1 MSDTRDRIYR
11 HIESHPGIHFR
22 KLTRTLD
29 LATGQVQYHLAR
41 LDRVDSES
49 VNGRTHYYAASFDRW
64 ERHAIAFL
72 RRETARDVLVT
83 LIEREATS
91 PGEVADHLDIA
102 RSTLEHHLDGL
113 VEYDI
118 VAKRRHEGRVTLA
131 LCRPESTVE
140 LLAAVDPTAPDR
152 LSDRFTRLLD
162 RLFESGY
169 SNN

>member
-1 MSDTRDRIYR
+1 MSDTRARIYR
-11 HIESHPGIHFR
+11 HIESNPGVHFR
-22 KLTRTLD
+22 ELTRALD

-41 LDRVDSES
+41 LDRVNSES
-49 VNGRTHYYAASFDRW
+49 VNGRTHYYTSSFDAW

-72 RRETARDVLVT
+72 RRETARDILVT
-83 LIEREATS
+83 LIERGTAH

-102 RSTLEHHLDGL
+102 RSTLEHHLNGL

-118 VAKRRHEGRVTLA
+118 VEKRRDSGRVTLA
-131 LCRPESTVE
+131 LCRPDLTVE

-162 RLFESGY
+162 RLFESE
-169 SNN
+169 